1 MSQITSRARCFLSR
15 SRFYKTFQYLK
26 KRYFLYFAL
35 FLFFVF
41 FTANLKAEVIY
52 QVDAASRYIWRGFDL
67 NPQKKH
73 VIQPLIDFAFGQSG
87 FSLNLWSSI
96 SFVSKDLN
104 EFDLTLSYATDLSKD
119 VSFTAGFIHY
129 AWYFTENFK
138 FEDNTSHEFFLTIE
152 SPTVF
157 LHPSL
162 SIYYDFTVG
171 DGIYLLLE
179 ICQSFPI
186 FRKFGA
192 DLSASLGYNGGQ
204 WLAEESDPG
213 FSDLNFG
220 LTIPFQNG
228 PFQISAFA
236 NYTIVLLDVI
246 GEENHFWFGMSF
258 SYRGKPKTLRSGG

>member
-1 MSQITSRARCFLSR
+1 M
-15 SRFYKTFQYLK
+15 K
-26 KRYFLYFAL
+26 KQHFRNFAL

-41 FTANLKAEVIY
+41 FAANLKAEVVY

-67 NPQKKH
+67 NPHKKP
-73 VIQPLIDFAFGQSG
+73 VIQPSIDFAFGQSG

-104 EFDLTLSYATDLSKD
+104 ELDLTLTYAKDLSKD
-119 VSFTAGFIHY
+119 VSLTAGFIHY
-129 AWYFTENFK
+129 AWYLTENFK

-162 SIYYDFTVG
+162 SIYYDFTAG

-179 ICQSFPI
+179 IGHSFPL
-186 FRKFGA
+186 FEKLGA

-204 WLAEESDPG
+204 WLAEGSDPG

-220 LTIPFQNG
+220 LTLPFQTG

-236 NYTIVLLDVI
+236 NYTIVLLDAI
-246 GEENHFWFGMSF
+246 GEENHLWFGISLG
-258 SYRGKPKTLRSGG
+258 YTGTGKRE

>member
-1 MSQITSRARCFLSR
+1 MSQITSRARDFLSR

-26 KRYFLYFAL
+26 KRHFRYFAL
-35 FLFFVF
+35 FFFFVF
-41 FTANLKAEVIY
+41 LAANLKAEVIY
-52 QVDAASRYIWRGFDL
+52 QVDAASRYIWRGFDA
-67 NPQKKH
+67 NPHKKP
-73 VIQPLIDFAFGQSG
+73 VIQPSIDFAFGQSG
-87 FSLNLWSSI
+87 FSLNFWSSI

-104 EFDLTLSYATDLSKD
+104 EFDLTLSYSTDLSKD
-119 VSFTAGFIHY
+119 VSLAAGLIHY
-129 AWYFTENFK
+129 AWYLAENFK
-138 FEDNTSHEFFLTIE
+138 FENDTSHEVFLSIE

-162 SIYYDFTVG
+162 SIFYDFTAG

-179 ICQSFPI
+179 IGHSFPL
-186 FRKFGA
+186 FEKLGA

-220 LTIPFQNG
+220 LTLPFQTG

-236 NYTIVLLDVI
+236 NYTIVLLDAI
-246 GEENHFWFGMSF
+246 GEENHFWFGISL
-258 SYRGKPKTLRSGG
+258 SCTRTP

>member
-1 MSQITSRARCFLSR
+1 M
-15 SRFYKTFQYLK
+15 K
-26 KRYFLYFAL
+26 KHHFRYFAL
-35 FLFFVF
+35 FFFFVF
-41 FTANLKAEVIY
+41 LAANLKADVIY

-73 VIQPLIDFAFGQSG
+73 VIQPSIDFSFGQSG
-87 FSLNLWSSI
+87 FSLNFRSSI

-104 EFDLTLSYATDLSKD
+104 EFDLTLSYSTDLSKD
-119 VSFTAGFIHY
+119 VSFAAGLIHY
-129 AWYFTENFK
+129 AWYLAENFK
-138 FEDNTSHEFFLTIE
+138 FKDNTSHEVFLSIK
-152 SPTVF
+152 SPTAF

-162 SIYYDFTVG
+162 SIYYDFTAG

-179 ICQSFPI
+179 IGQSFPI

-220 LTIPFQNG
+220 LTLPFQNG

-236 NYTIVLLDVI
+236 NYTIVLLDAI
-246 GEENHFWFGMSF
+246 GEKNHFWFGISL
-258 SYRGKPKTLRSGG
+258 SYTRTP